1 MLAELLGD
9 LEQALGPQAE
19 EKGLDAAPSRSAPDV
34 PSTITTDMQRL
45 QQVLRNLLANAVK
58 FTDTAA
64 SRSSDRC
71 RIDGAVDGGLVA
83 FAVRD
88 TGIGIPAGKLEMI
101 FEAFQQADGTTSRK
115 YGGTGWGCRSPRSW
129 RACSAGASR

>member
-19 EKGLDAAPSRSAPDV
+19 EKGLTLAVEIGADV

-58 FTDTAA
+58 FTDTGGSRLQVGRRADGPR
-64 SRSSDRC
+64 SRSRC
-71 RIDGAVDGGLVA
+71 A
-83 FAVRD
+83 
-88 TGIGIPAGKLEMI
+88 TPAS
-101 FEAFQQADGTTSRK
+101 A
-115 YGGTGWGCRSPRSW
+115 SPRASW
-129 RACSAGASR
+129 R